1 MRPGM
6 TKCAVEIWPMAAG
19 MDAAEVASGSGMS
32 ADVTGL
38 GGDCGGPGTSGCLS
52 HAVEASTSATPETL
66 SSDLLQAIDNFS
78 NC

>member
-1 MRPGM
+1 
-6 TKCAVEIWPMAAG
+6 MAAG
-19 MDAAEVASGSGMS
+19 MDAAEVISDAGMS

-38 GGDCGGPGTSGCLS
+38 GGDCGGPGISGCLS
-52 HAVEASTSATPETL
+52 HAVEASTNTTPDSL

>member
-1 MRPGM
+1 
-6 TKCAVEIWPMAAG
+6 MAAG
-19 MDAAEVASGSGMS
+19 MDAAKVTSGASMI

-38 GGDCGGPGTSGCLS
+38 GGDCGGPGISGCLS

-66 SSDLLQAIDNFS
+66 SSDFLQAIDNFS